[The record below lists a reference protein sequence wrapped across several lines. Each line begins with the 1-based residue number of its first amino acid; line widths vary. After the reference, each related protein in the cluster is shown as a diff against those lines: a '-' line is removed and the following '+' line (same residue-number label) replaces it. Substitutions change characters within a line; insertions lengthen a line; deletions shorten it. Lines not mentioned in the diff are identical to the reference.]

1 MNIFSAGAKTWK
13 PAVVLVLV
21 AMSWFWETPGPGVLW
36 PTVVA
41 IGSTL
46 LLRRTLIGLLL
57 GALSG
62 SVMIEGGSFWNGFV
76 ALVEKHSIPAL
87 QSGWNLSVLIFTLAL
102 GGLVALIEYGGGFQA
117 LLEKLLRFRSDTGR
131 TPSGK
136 RLQWSAMAMGCV
148 CFFDGLA
155 NSLLVGRTLKP
166 FAVRSGVSKEKL
178 AYIVDSTSA
187 AVACLAFV
195 STWIAYQL
203 AMIREGFEQAG
214 VAVPNPYPLFL
225 KSIPWNFY
233 CWVTLALLG
242 VVIWRGWNIGPMRQ
256 SEDKAAADLTD
267 TNSGKSAQIK
277 GARPFPQQNTPN
289 DAPSIW
295 KGALPILFLFGGLL
309 VGLYVS
315 GTKTLDPAKLSE
327 MSVLERISASFGA
340 ADAARVFVLTT
351 LLACALAMVLNW
363 KPGNN
368 HPELSYDSVNPHP
381 EAPDVFLE
389 GMKSLFGPA
398 LILIGAWSLGSTL
411 KELEAGP
418 FLASWLQERLPDFAL
433 PVSVFILGALISFTT
448 GTSWGTMGTLM
459 PLALPVALGR
469 LEGMDPTMMAS
480 SPIVLAVV
488 GAVFSGAV
496 FGDHCSPLSDTTI
509 VSAIACDV
517 EPLDHVRTQLPYA
530 MAAAGISAMLFLIFA
545 LIS

>member
-1 MNIFSAGAKTWK
+1 MNTFSAGAKAWK

-21 AMSWFWETPGPGVLW
+21 AISWFLDPSGPGVLW

-41 IGSTL
+41 IGATL
-46 LLRRTLIGLLL
+46 VVRRTLIGLLL

-62 SVMIEGGSFWNGFV
+62 SVMIEEGSLWKGFTE
-76 ALVEKHSIPAL
+76 LIEKHSIPAL

-102 GGLVALIEYGGGFQA
+102 GGLVALIEFGGGFQA
-117 LLEKLLRFRSDTGR
+117 LLEKLLRFRSGSEAS
-131 TPSGK
+131 PSGK

-166 FAVRSGVSKEKL
+166 FAARSGVSKEKL

-214 VAVPNPYPLFL
+214 VAAPNPYPLFL

-242 VVIWRGWNIGPMRQ
+242 VVIWRGWNFGPMRKCEDQ
-256 SEDKAAADLTD
+256 AGSELM
-267 TNSGKSAQIK
+267 NSEPGTGSEI
-277 GARPFPQQNTPN
+277 GNARHIPQKNQRNN
-289 DAPSIW
+289 SPSIW
-295 KGALPILFLFGGLL
+295 KGAAPILFLFGGLL

-315 GTKTLDPAKLSE
+315 GSQTLDPAELSE
-327 MSVLERISASFGA
+327 MSGLERISTAFGA

-351 LLACALAMVLNW
+351 LLSCALALILNW
-363 KPGNN
+363 NPGKN
-368 HPELSYDSVNPHP
+368 HPELSFDSANPHP

-418 FLASWLQERLPDFAL
+418 FLASWLQGRLPDFAL

-469 LEGMDPTMMAS
+469 LEGMDPELMAS
-480 SPIVLAVV
+480 APLVLAVV

-530 MAAAGISAMLFLIFA
+530 MLAAAISAMLFLVFA
-545 LIS
+545 FMS